1 MEKYRIPTV
10 FFVSLGFLRLQSEEE
25 IQEFC
30 QCKLEIQPT
39 ENLTPKDLMRIRRK
53 GFEVGEHTRNHS
65 DLGDARIGHLR
76 EEIIESK
83 KELEALLGQSVSY
96 FAYPFGDFSNM
107 SDEAIEIIKE
117 TGYECA
123 LTIIPG
129 VNTSF
134 TNRYCLHR
142 DSLDPN
148 IPDIVFKAWILGNY
162 DCLKAFINFLKK
174 RFYILLC

>member
-1 MEKYRIPTV
+1 
-10 FFVSLGFLRLQSEEE
+10 
-25 IQEFC
+25 
-30 QCKLEIQPT
+30 
-39 ENLTPKDLMRIRRK
+39 MRIRRK

-83 KELEALLGQSVSY
+83 EELEALLRQRVSY
-96 FAYPFGDFSNM
+96 FAYPFGDFSNVNG
-107 SDEAIEIIKE
+107 EVIEIIKE
-117 TGYECA
+117 PGYECA

-129 VNTSF
+129 VNTGS

-148 IPDIVFKAWILGNY
+148 IPDIIFRAWILGSY
-162 DCLKAFINFLKK
+162 DYLKAFINFLKK
-174 RFYILLC
+174 CFYPQKA